1 MRAEVKQRAMSGF
14 IIQRVLQAALV
25 MLVMSALVFTG
36 VYAIGNPIDVI
47 ISPDATQDI
56 RADAIRRYGLDRPLW
71 EQYGVFLGNLLRG
84 DFGRSFVFNLP
95 VLDLILSRLPATLE
109 LALIAVLIGAFVGV
123 PLGMYAGYRPA
134 SPLSRVIMTVSILG
148 FSVPTF
154 WVGIILILTFA
165 VQLGWLPAGSR
176 GDTVRVLGV
185 EWSFLTWNGLQHLAL
200 PALNLALFKLAM
212 MIRLARAGT
221 REVMGTDTVKFARAA
236 GLSEGTILR
245 RHVLKLISI
254 PIVTVFGLEF
264 GSTLAFA
271 VVTETIFSWPG
282 VGKLIIDSIN
292 SLDRPVMVAYLVL
305 VAFLFV
311 TINLVVDLTYALL
324 DPRLR
329 RGAAA

>member
-1 MRAEVKQRAMSGF
+1 MLGF
-14 IIQRVLQAALV
+14 IIQRILQAAGV
-25 MLVMSALVFTG
+25 MLAMSALVFIG

-56 RADAIRRYGLDRPLW
+56 RAQAIARYGLDRPIW
-71 EQYGVFLGNLLRG
+71 EQYFIFLGNLMRG
-84 DFGRSFVFNLP
+84 DLGRSFLFGIP

-109 LALIAVLIGAFVGV
+109 LALVAVLAATLVGV
-123 PLGMYAGYRPA
+123 PLGIYAGYRPH
-134 SPLSRVIMTVSILG
+134 SPVSKAIMAVSILG

-154 WVGIILILTFA
+154 WVGLILILTFA
-165 VQLGWLPAGSR
+165 VSLGWLPAGSR
-176 GDTVRVLGV
+176 GPTRAFLGV
-185 EWSFLTWNGLQHLAL
+185 EWSFLTLEGWKHLAL
-200 PALNLALFKLAM
+200 PALNLSLFKFAM
-212 MIRLARAGT
+212 MVRLARAGT
-221 REVMGTDTVKFARAA
+221 REIMLGDTVKFARAT
-236 GLSEGTILR
+236 GLSEGAILR

-282 VGKLIIDSIN
+282 VGKLIIDAIN

-305 VAFLFV
+305 VAALFV
-311 TINLVVDLTYALL
+311 TINVAVDLVYALL

-329 RGAAA
+329 PGAKA